1 VTKEDVMRVYNEYI
15 KGKHAVFLSVLP
27 KGQENLIAAA
37 NNYTIDSSKYDAP
50 DYGYNGLKYAK
61 ATDNFDRSKIPGTG
75 ANPVVKVPAFW
86 KKELPNGIK
95 MIGTESNEIPTVT
108 LTITIPGGH
117 LLQAGDTAKVGLAGM
132 FGSMMNEDTKNFTAE
147 QMAVELQKLGSNVS
161 VGSSFDGITFSVQS
175 LKKNLDKTLTLVQ
188 EKMFN
193 PKFTEAAFSRIQ
205 KQRLQGF
212 KQAKADPAS
221 VADQVFAKINYGP
234 NSILS
239 MSEDGTE
246 YTIGNLKLQD
256 VENYYNNYMTSLG
269 AKVVVVGDI
278 KQQEIL
284 PKLAFLNKLPKKKI
298 NLPDVK
304 GLASNVDKTKVFLVD
319 IPKAAQSQFRVGY
332 ATGLRYDATGD
343 FYKSRL
349 MNYGLGG
356 DFNSR
361 LNLNLREDKG
371 WTYGARSSFNADE
384 YTGDFEFSSGIRADA
399 TDSAL
404 VEVMKELK
412 NYRENGITEPE
423 LTFMKN
429 SLGQR
434 DALLYET
441 GFQKAGFIGRILDYN
456 LPANYIDQQN
466 KILANLTKKQVDEV
480 AKKYL
485 NPEKMNILLVG
496 DKAKIMEGIKKLGYE
511 IVELDADGKPVEKKG
526 F

>member
-1 VTKEDVMRVYNEYI
+1 
-15 KGKHAVFLSVLP
+15 
-27 KGQENLIAAA
+27 
-37 NNYTIDSSKYDAP
+37 
-50 DYGYNGLKYAK
+50 
-61 ATDNFDRSKIPGTG
+61 
-75 ANPVVKVPAFW
+75 
-86 KKELPNGIK
+86 
-95 MIGTESNEIPTVT
+95 
-108 LTITIPGGH
+108 
-117 LLQAGDTAKVGLAGM
+117 
-132 FGSMMNEDTKNFTAE
+132 
-147 QMAVELQKLGSNVS
+147 
-161 VGSSFDGITFSVQS
+161 
-175 LKKNLDKTLTLVQ
+175 LKKNLDKTLALVQ

-212 KQAKADPAS
+212 KQAKADPAA
-221 VADQVFAKINYGP
+221 VADLVFAKINYGP

-256 VENYYNNYMTSLG
+256 IENYYNNYMTSLG
-269 AKVVVVGDI
+269 VKVVVVGDI

-284 PKLAFLNKLPKKKI
+284 PKLAFLDKLPKKKI
-298 NLPDVK
+298 SLPDVK

-371 WTYGARSSFNADE
+371 WTYGARSSFSADE

-441 GFQKAGFIGRILDYN
+441 GIQKAGFIGRILDYN

-511 IVELDADGKPVEKKG
+511 IVELDADGKPIEKKG